1 MKLIET
7 LLAQYARKIL
17 GFAYKKTGNSFEAED
32 LSQEILLQLLIS
44 LNNTDEIENL
54 NSFIYTVCCYTWSK
68 YLRKH
73 KKHWNYAELSMA
85 DNIIDANNIELDA
98 VNRVLCKKLR
108 KCIASLAKTQREIII
123 MYYYENKT
131 TKEISN
137 ILNIN
142 DNTVRWHLSNIKKD
156 LKEKMNMEEKKLDIR
171 PLSLS
176 VGIDGYIEDSSNAR
190 PLQEDLLAQNIAIAC
205 YGEPID
211 IKELSEKLN
220 VAAAYLERYLEILT
234 YMDFLKRQGK
244 KYQTNFFIKDHNV
257 LSKEIIYGYE
267 NAKIYAEQLWNAV
280 MERRQDIL
288 SIDYFNKK
296 DIEPEE
302 FLWFVLLKTAQD
314 LTEYEL
320 FELLKKYKIT
330 DRPLRKDGSKYWIIA
345 NIKYPSLPEL
355 NDLQQN
361 YAMYRICNGY
371 RTSQDDSCTLY
382 QADTYFLARYNLP
395 PRITTIED
403 KLMLVQLINS
413 IQKKT
418 KFSYF
423 EKIMASEFI
432 EKGYLSIQKEDYIVN
447 IPVLSKEQWKQLE
460 NIISNIKDTL
470 GQDFLKNYIWGFG
483 NAIEPLI
490 PNFLDKNLRNY
501 HKYSVMSSFDIF
513 AHFIKESVEG
523 GKCQLKIP
531 DKQAAKHAMTM
542 LILNE

>member
-1 MKLIET
+1 MKLTEV
-7 LLAQYARKIL
+7 LLAQYAKKIL

-44 LNNTDEIENL
+44 LNNMDEIENL

-85 DNIIDANNIELDA
+85 DNMIDINNMELDA
-98 VNRVLCKKLR
+98 VNRILCKKLR

-131 TKEISN
+131 TAEISN

-156 LKEKMNMEEKKLDIR
+156 LKEKMNMREKLDIR

-176 VGIDGYIEDSSNAR
+176 VGIDGQIENDSNFR
-190 PLQEDLLAQNIAIAC
+190 PLQEDLLVQNIAIAC

-220 VAAAYLERYLEILT
+220 VASAYLERPIELLT
-234 YMDFLKRQGK
+234 YMDFLKQRGK
-244 KYQTNFFIKDHNV
+244 KYQTNFFIKDHKV
-257 LSKEIIYGYE
+257 LSAEIMYGYE
-267 NAKIYAEQLWNAV
+267 NARPYAERLWNAV
-280 MERRQDIL
+280 MERREDLL
-288 SIDYFNKK
+288 SIDYFNKNNIK
-296 DIEPEE
+296 STE
-302 FLWFVLLKTAQD
+302 FLWFVLLKTAQE
-314 LTEYEL
+314 LTEYGVC
-320 FELLKKYKIT
+320 ELLKKYKIT
-330 DRPLRKDGSKYWIIA
+330 DRPLRKDGSNYWVIA
-345 NIKYPSLPEL
+345 NIQYPSLPEL
-355 NDLQQN
+355 DNLQQN
-361 YAMYRICNGY
+361 YAKYRICYGY
-371 RTSQDDSCTLY
+371 KSSQDDFCTLY
-382 QADTYFLARYNLP
+382 QGDTSFLSLYDLP
-395 PRITTIED
+395 PRIITIED

-413 IQKKT
+413 IQRKKE
-418 KFSYF
+418 FSYF
-423 EKIMASEFI
+423 EKIMVSEFI
-432 EKGYLSIQKEDYIVN
+432 EKGYLSIQNEDYIVN
-447 IPVLSKEQWKQLE
+447 IPVLSKKQWKELE

-470 GQDFLKNYIWGFG
+470 GQDFLKNYILGFG
-483 NAIEPLI
+483 NVMESLI
-490 PNFLDKNLRNY
+490 PNFLDKNIRNY
-501 HKYSVMSSFDIF
+501 HKYAVMSGFDIF

-531 DKQAAKHAMTM
+531 DKQAAKYAMTM